1 MPSLLVGR
9 KFLQLTLLILLLHAT
24 MSALVILSDGIS
36 AFPSLAGIGLAII
49 LWTARNLLRRDQQ
62 QGFYF
67 LFVYIAVVPLVLL
80 GAAFHIFETSAIAVL
95 VYFSWLFF
103 AFLLSIPLRSTYR
116 QFTQRKKIL
125 HRYLLS
131 DQKR

>member
-1 MPSLLVGR
+1 MSSLFVGR
-9 KFLQLTLLILLLHAT
+9 TFLQLTLLIFLLHAT
-24 MSALVILSDGIS
+24 MSALLILSDGIS
-36 AFPSLAGIGLAII
+36 AFASLVGIGLAVV
-49 LWTARNLLRRDQQ
+49 LLTARNLLKKDQQ

-67 LFVYIAVVPLVLL
+67 LFAYIAIVPLMLL
-80 GAAFHIFETSAIAVL
+80 GAAFRILETSAIALL

-125 HRYLLS
+125 QRYLLP
-131 DQKR
+131 DQDR